1 MSTSAKYFAASNPE
15 YFKHSGKISVD
26 NLLSNL
32 LTEVD
37 ACQVQHSSSTSD
49 DLWDVFIS
57 LCMRL
62 IGEKFSEK
70 LEELHSAMVFH
81 YDKQSIPRVASS
93 PED

>member
-1 MSTSAKYFAASNPE
+1 M
-15 YFKHSGKISVD
+15 
-26 NLLSNL
+26 
-32 LTEVD
+32 
-37 ACQVQHSSSTSD
+37 QHSSSTSD

-70 LEELHSAMVFH
+70 LEELHSAMVFPY

-93 PED
+93 PEN